1 MKKMTQ
7 AQGFNRMCE
16 LHRQLWTA
24 RQAKDQVAID
34 ELEKALEALAD

>member
-7 AQGFNRMCE
+7 AQGFKRMCE

-24 RQAKDQVAID
+24 RQTKDQAAID
-34 ELEKALEALAD
+34 ELEKAVEALAE